1 MDATLTPIGPG
12 RPAPERAGGGHPGT
26 ERKQSRPRPASAY
39 TDLARTIQ
47 GAGLMKRRYGYYWT
61 RLLASGVALGA
72 AVVGFVLIGDTW
84 WQMLSAGVFAI
95 VLTQIAFLGHDAGHH
110 QIFKSGRW
118 NEWVSLVLANLFVG
132 ISQGW
137 WQTKHSRHHG
147 NPNKIGSDPDIE
159 LPIISFTERNAARRS
174 SRWTSWFITRQGWFF
189 FPLLLIEGLDLHV
202 SGLRRVFGPDKLKRR
217 WVELAFLVLRLGG
230 FVTMAFLILSP
241 GKAGAFLGI
250 QLALFGLYL
259 GASFAPNHTG
269 MPIVGPEARFD
280 FLRRQVLMSRNI
292 SGGRW
297 IDVGMGGLNKQIEHH
312 LFPSMPRP
320 ALRLAK
326 PIVEAY
332 CREHDVMYTQMS
344 LWRSYGVIRRYLNRT
359 GLAARDPFTCPLVQ
373 QTRA

>member
-1 MDATLTPIGPG
+1 MPPPDAPLAMLGARRSDAVDKPT
-12 RPAPERAGGGHPGT
+12 
-26 ERKQSRPRPASAY
+26 RPRPASAY
-39 TDLARTIQ
+39 TDLARTIA

-61 RLLASGVALGA
+61 RLLVSAVALSA
-72 AVVGFVLIGDTW
+72 AVVGFVFIGDTW
-84 WQMLSAGVFAI
+84 WQMLSAGVFAV

-297 IDVGMGGLNKQIEHH
+297 IDIGMGGLNKQIEHH